1 MLQFHY
7 AYLEQACGAPLDSI
21 SAINWDQNETF
32 SQFGGAVC
40 LVPGGYSKV
49 IQRLA
54 KGIDIRFNT
63 QVGNADWKFL
73 IRRTSGHSI
82 NVNIDACF

>member
-32 SQFGGAVC
+32 SQFGGPVC

-54 KGIDIRFNT
+54 KGIDVRFNT
-63 QVGNADWKFL
+63 QVGNASLERVEIFL
-73 IRRTSGHSI
+73 ERISDQH
-82 NVNIDACF
+82 VYQY